1 MVHPQLEFPESW
13 HLYGPPVSVDPSEAL
28 VVFGDHRKGVEVKV
42 ETAVSYRFLGVVLLC
57 VLALMDC
64 FRIENCFYSDF
75 FVDFC
80 FVYLSFYSS
89 SCSFSTSAF
98 RWQIQLCYG
107 QQGDRMARVKPLR
120 FLKVPEGSVA
130 VQLHDYHLIIVYKV
144 IASSILA

>member
-1 MVHPQLEFPESW
+1 M
-13 HLYGPPVSVDPSEAL
+13 
-28 VVFGDHRKGVEVKV
+28 FGDHLKGVEVKV
-42 ETAVSYRFLGVVLLC
+42 ETSVSYRFLGVVLLC

-75 FVDFC
+75 FADFC

-120 FLKVPEGSVA
+120 FLKVPEASVV